1 MTRQPRKR
9 KYKRLFLAADLHGS
23 EVTFRKFLGAATF
36 YDADALF
43 IGGDLT
49 AKSITPIVQQR
60 DGRYQTRLAGG
71 ARDNLAEA
79 DLAPIEKAIADS
91 GPYPVRMTED
101 EYARFRANPEK
112 VESLFT
118 DRMIDQIRRWTE
130 MAEKHLARLD
140 IPLYWIGGN
149 DDKSEALLQAE
160 STPHVHFIDEKVV
173 RFDEDHEILGFG
185 WTNP

>member
-91 GPYPVRMTED
+91 GPYPVRMRED

-118 DRMIDQIRRWTE
+118 DRMIDQIRRWTGI
-130 MAEKHLARLD
+130 AEKHLAPLD
-140 IPLYWIGGN
+140 IPLYWMRGS
-149 DDKSEALLQAE
+149 DETAEALIHVE
-160 STPHVHFIDEKVV
+160 STPHVHYIDEKVA